1 MLVVFSPFMF
11 YELNELES
19 QGKLEAFALIYWVLG
34 WKIFKFFKAFSEV
47 VPFDHISNKS
57 SQNHEKS
64 FPVWMNFS

>member
-34 WKIFKFFKAFSEV
+34 
-47 VPFDHISNKS
+47 
-57 SQNHEKS
+57 
-64 FPVWMNFS
+64 